1 MTTDS
6 PTEPCTCVALRQA
19 TRALTASYDAALR
32 PAGLRVT
39 QFSILRRL
47 ERLGP
52 TPLTRLAVEAVLERT
67 TMARNLDPLER
78 RGLVRIEP
86 GQDARERIVVLT
98 DLGREAIALATP
110 YWQAAQARINAQV
123 DPKAVAALAEALI
136 AAS

>member
-1 MTTDS
+1 MNTDS
-6 PTEPCTCVALRQA
+6 LTEPCTCVALRRA
-19 TRALTASYDAALR
+19 TRALTASYDTALR
-32 PAGLRVT
+32 PVGLRVT

-47 ERLGP
+47 EQLGP

-78 RGLVRIEP
+78 RGLVKIEP
-86 GQDARERIVVLT
+86 GQDARARIVSLT
-98 DLGREAIALATP
+98 DLGREAVAAATP

-123 DPKAVAALAEALI
+123 DSKAVAALADALI

>member
-1 MTTDS
+1 MTSDFL
-6 PTEPCTCVALRQA
+6 TEPCTCVALRRA

-52 TPLTRLAVEAVLERT
+52 IPVTRLAAEAVLERT
-67 TMARNLDPLER
+67 TMGRNLDPLER
-78 RGLVRIEP
+78 RGLVKIEA
-86 GQDARERIVVLT
+86 GRDARERIVSLT
-98 DLGREAIALATP
+98 DAGREAVAAATP

-123 DPKAVAALAEALI
+123 DPVTVAALAEALI
-136 AAS
+136 AAA